1 MNTDKIYAEKIASE
15 YAPKTTRKIKAL
27 IRLDKWIKRPAKI
40 TAYIVGALSAT
51 LLLVGVV
58 FIALTQ
64 YLIGFIMV
72 GTGII
77 GVSLA
82 LFLYQVIFIKR
93 KNENATD
100 VLLMAQ
106 EIIEEQ

>member
-1 MNTDKIYAEKIASE
+1 MNTDKIYAERLASE

-40 TAYIVGALSAT
+40 TAYIVGALSAM
-51 LLLVGVV
+51 LLLVGMV

-64 YLIGFIMV
+64 FLIGFIMV

>member
-40 TAYIVGALSAT
+40 TAYIVCALSAT

-64 YLIGFIMV
+64 FLIGFIMV